1 MGRGAWRIHY
11 PTSRV
16 FVSLRQSRL
25 LISSTVTGC
34 RRNARR
40 TLENRLAGDVELS
53 AEDLSEIGQLL
64 EKYPRKGARYVDA
77 PDELLG
83 LWN

>member
-1 MGRGAWRIHY
+1 MR
-11 PTSRV
+11 
-16 FVSLRQSRL
+16 
-25 LISSTVTGC
+25 

-40 TLENRLAGDVELS
+40 TLENRLAGEVELS
-53 AEDLSEIGQLL
+53 AEDLAEIGEML

>member
-1 MGRGAWRIHY
+1 M
-11 PTSRV
+11 S
-16 FVSLRQSRL
+16 
-25 LISSTVTGC
+25 

-40 TLENRLAGDVELS
+40 TLENRMAGEVELS
-53 AEDLSEIGQLL
+53 AEDLAEIGEML